1 MSRRGVLL
9 RLLLLLTVSGALA
22 PRTAAAQAAPSILSY
37 GMEGFGTGAATGLAV
52 GYLSTG
58 RSFDSGEWR
67 NLLYGAGI
75 GALTG
80 LGVGIVLGV
89 ADAGSETY
97 RPGMGY
103 YILRDM
109 DYGVGVGALAG
120 TVVGAL
126 VWLDDGRSKD
136 VLIGMAWGAVIG
148 TGAGLVLGTIEGA
161 LRLSAAPPPQRGLSF
176 SFGVTPGPHG
186 AFLPS
191 PVLSGRF

>member
-1 MSRRGVLL
+1 MPR
-9 RLLLLLTVSGALA
+9 RLLFLLCLVLAAARVLT
-22 PRTAAAQAAPSILSY
+22 PPTAAAQDSPSIVSY

-58 RSFDSGEWR
+58 RTFDSGEWR
-67 NLLYGAGI
+67 NLLFGAGV

-80 LGVGIVLGV
+80 LGVGIVLGI
-89 ADAGSETY
+89 ADAGSEPY

-109 DYGVGVGALAG
+109 DYGVGLGALAG
-120 TVVGAL
+120 ATVGAL
-126 VWLDDGRSKD
+126 VWLDDGRPKD

-161 LRLSAAPPPQRGLSF
+161 LRLSAAPPPRRGVSLG
-176 SFGVTPGPHG
+176 FGFTPGPGG
-186 AFLPS
+186 APLPS